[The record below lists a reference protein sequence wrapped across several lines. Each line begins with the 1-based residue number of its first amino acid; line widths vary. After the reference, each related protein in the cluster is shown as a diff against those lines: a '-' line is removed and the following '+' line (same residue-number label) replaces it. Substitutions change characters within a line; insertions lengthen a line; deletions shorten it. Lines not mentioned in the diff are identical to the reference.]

1 MAIEFGLG
9 RFGDRRLEKGG
20 RRFTRRLLSD
30 RAVGFGGLRGAGRRR
45 FSSGAFCAIAP

>member
-20 RRFTRRLLSD
+20 PRCMRLW
-30 RAVGFGGLRGAGRRR
+30 LRGRVAVSAAWAGGGRERCNSR
-45 FSSGAFCAIAP
+45 ASCATLL